1 MENRGGRDGFSK
13 DGRAPRA
20 GGQGFRRDDRGNGR
34 DGNRDGNRDERR
46 SEWRKDKPG
55 DRNGRSDA
63 RGDARGERRPEH
75 RQDGRPERRER
86 RPDGRPEARSDNRD
100 QGRRSFDRAPRRDDA
115 PRPFR
120 KESSGPRNRDLEA
133 IMELDEELLR
143 MVMRRARMVAK
154 QRTAGRLDPAVEKA
168 LRTSWE
174 EKAARIGRDSRLARD
189 LFQLVQAVEPLSR
202 AEEEQ
207 GYFNLAPQLKPVE
220 INLSAPTDSMTARM
234 VLALATAS
242 GKTTAVRGLALSDGL
257 IDGVKA
263 LNQLGGQLW
272 WEEDGSVLSRGGKGL
287 IRNLDKIIHVGDDA
301 FNLWLVIAFC
311 LGMPARLKITGGET
325 LRFID
330 LSGLRRFLPSLGAR
344 LTNVIPAQ
352 DGLPIRLECSGI
364 LPSEITLPSG
374 LSPRFAAA
382 LTLALPFWESRAR
395 LILPVTAEQHAPAA
409 VEQAIAL
416 LESCGDLVRVE
427 RKPGAVVISPA
438 EGAQTRLPEEY
449 SLPVDALVAA
459 HILAFPAFAGGEARL
474 AGRWPSSPFAD
485 QALNLLKECGLSLQ
499 CEADTLH
506 STREGAMTAPSPAM
520 LLATAKR
527 FPDLLPLSVA
537 LSALAARGGK
547 EALLPLAELET
558 LSPNAESLC
567 SGFLARLG
575 FTTSNENGET
585 RVLPLPDN
593 GEADTPNASWISPS
607 APWAM
612 ALSLAAYLKPHIHL
626 ANPGVLTDL
635 LPTFWNFYNSLPTPD
650 FKRKAAPE
658 IIDAKPARRR
668 IIAQG
673 VYGELPPELPSGDDD

>member
-1 MENRGGRDGFSK
+1 MENRGGRDGFSR

-20 GGQGFRRDDRGNGR
+20 GGRDFQREDRGERGSR
-34 DGNRDGNRDERR
+34 RDGNRDERR

-55 DRNGRSDA
+55 DRNGH
-63 RGDARGERRPEH
+63 GDARADARSEWRPEH

-86 RPDGRPEARSDNRD
+86 RPDGRHEARSDNRD
-100 QGRRSFDRAPRRDDA
+100 QGHRSFDRTPRRDDA

-133 IMELDEELLR
+133 IMALDEELLR
-143 MVMRRARMVAK
+143 MVMRRARMLAR
-154 QRTAGRLDPAVEKA
+154 QRTAGRLDPALEKA

-189 LFQLVQAVEPLSR
+189 LFQLIQAVEPLSR
-202 AEEEQ
+202 VEEEQ
-207 GYFNLAPQLKPVE
+207 GHFNLAPQPKPVE
-220 INLSAPTDSMTARM
+220 INLPAPADGMTARM

-242 GKTTAVRGLALSDGL
+242 GKATAVRGLPLSDGI
-257 IDGVKA
+257 IDGIKA
-263 LNQLGGQLW
+263 LNQIGGQLW

-287 IRNLDKIIHVGDDA
+287 TRNLDKIIHVGDDA

-311 LGMPARLKITGGET
+311 LGMPARLKITGGEA

-330 LSGLRRFLPSLGAR
+330 LSGLRHFLPSLGAR

-352 DGLPIRLECSGI
+352 DGLPVRLECSGI

-382 LTLALPFWESRAR
+382 LTLALPFWESRVR
-395 LILPVTAEQHAPAA
+395 LSLPVAPEHRAPAA
-409 VEQAIAL
+409 VEQALAL
-416 LESCGDLVRVE
+416 LESCGGLVRVE

-449 SLPVDALVAA
+449 PLPIDALVAA
-459 HILAFPAFAGGEARL
+459 YILAFPAFAGGDARL
-474 AGRWPSSPFAD
+474 AGHRPSSPFAE
-485 QALNLLKECGLSLQ
+485 QALTILKECGLSLQ
-499 CEADTLH
+499 CDTDTLH
-506 STREGAMTAPSPAM
+506 STRAGAITAPSAAT

-527 FPDLLPLSVA
+527 FPDLLPLGVV

-558 LSPNAESLC
+558 LNAGTESLC
-567 SGFLARLG
+567 SGFLARAG
-575 FTTSNENGET
+575 FTTSNADGET
-585 RVLPLPDN
+585 RIIPLPD
-593 GEADTPNASWISPS
+593 EAENDAPRAAWISPS

-612 ALSLAAYLKPHIHL
+612 ALALAAYLKPHIHL
-626 ANPGVLTDL
+626 ANPGVLTGL
-635 LPTFWNFYNSLPTPD
+635 LPTFWNFYNSLPAPD
-650 FKRKAAPE
+650 FKRRAAPE
-658 IIDAKPARRR
+658 IIDDKPARRR

-673 VYGELPPELPSGDDD
+673 GYGALPSEASSGDND

>member
-1 MENRGGRDGFSK
+1 MEHRGGRDGFSR

-20 GGQGFRRDDRGNGR
+20 GGRDFQREDRGERGSGRDDSRV
-34 DGNRDGNRDERR
+34 GNRDERR

-55 DRNGRSDA
+55 DRNGRGDA
-63 RGDARGERRPEH
+63 RGDARSEWRPEH
-75 RQDGRPERRER
+75 RQDSRPE
-86 RPDGRPEARSDNRD
+86 GRHEARSDNRD
-100 QGRRSFDRAPRRDDA
+100 QIRRSFDRAPRHDDA

-143 MVMRRARMVAK
+143 MVMRRARMLARH
-154 QRTAGRLDPAVEKA
+154 RTSGRLAPAMEKA

-189 LFQLVQAVEPLSR
+189 LFQLIQAVEPLSR
-202 AEEEQ
+202 VEEEQ

-220 INLSAPTDSMTARM
+220 INLPAPTDGMTARM
-234 VLALATAS
+234 ALALAAAS
-242 GKTTAVRGLALSDGL
+242 GKATAVRGLALCDGL

-287 IRNLDKIIHVGDDA
+287 TRNLDKIIHVGDDA

-311 LGMPARLKITGGET
+311 LGMPARLKITGGEA

-352 DGLPIRLECSGI
+352 DGLPVRLECSGF

-382 LTLALPFWESRAR
+382 LTLALPFWESRVR
-395 LILPVTAEQHAPAA
+395 LSLPVAPEHRAPAA
-409 VEQAIAL
+409 VEQALAL
-416 LESCGDLVRVE
+416 LESCGNLVRVE
-427 RKPGAVVISPA
+427 HKPGAVVISPA
-438 EGAQTRLPEEY
+438 EGAQARLPEEY
-449 SLPVDALVAA
+449 PLPVDALVAA
-459 HILAFPAFAGGEARL
+459 YILAFPAFAGGEARL
-474 AGRWPSSPFAD
+474 AGRWPSSPFAE
-485 QALNLLKECGLSLQ
+485 QALNLLKECGLSLR
-499 CEADTLH
+499 CDSDTLH
-506 STREGAMTAPSPAM
+506 STRAGAITAPSAAT

-527 FPDLLPLSVA
+527 FPDLLPLGVV

-558 LSPNAESLC
+558 LNAGTESLC
-567 SGFLARLG
+567 SGFLARAG
-575 FTTSNENGET
+575 FTTSNADGET
-585 RVLPLPDN
+585 RVIPLPD
-593 GEADTPNASWISPS
+593 EAENDTPRAAWISPS

-612 ALSLAAYLKPHIHL
+612 ALALAAYLKPHIHL
-626 ANPGVLTDL
+626 ANPGVLTGL
-635 LPTFWNFYNSLPTPD
+635 LPTFWNFYNSLPAPD
-650 FKRKAAPE
+650 FKRRAAPE
-658 IIDAKPARRR
+658 IIDDKPARRR

-673 VYGELPPELPSGDDD
+673 VYGELPSETSSGDND